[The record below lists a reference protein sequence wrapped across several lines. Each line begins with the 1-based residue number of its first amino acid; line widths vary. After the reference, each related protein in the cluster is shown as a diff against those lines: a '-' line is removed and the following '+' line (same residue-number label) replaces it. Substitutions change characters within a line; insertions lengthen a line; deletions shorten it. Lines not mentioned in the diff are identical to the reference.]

1 MAAFVCGT
9 LTMAA
14 CCAGE
19 VGSAQQCAACI
30 YHNSVLHVSP
40 VPALQCLHSRVVLAE
55 RAAAHQQPPTPQH
68 LLLSLLLLLATQC
81 VVHSFACDAA
91 TSEVC
96 GLLFARDVRR
106 GGDTLFAACWGGALL
121 TWPDDEQELVTAA
134 KAYEGHVED
143 VIALAAHTGRQL
155 LASGMWRNLSLMY
168 TNPYTWNG
176 DDGTGPG
183 KGVFIGPQCSALHAC
198 LFHTDC
204 ACAHTDGCTPHTRR
218 L

>member
-1 MAAFVCGT
+1 
-9 LTMAA
+9 MAA

-30 YHNSVLHVSP
+30 YHNSVLHVYITTVCCMYLSQ
-40 VPALQCLHSRVVLAE
+40 QCAACITCTCIAVLARPSCAR
-55 RAAAHQQPPTPQH
+55 RACAAHQQPPTPQH
-68 LLLSLLLLLATQC
+68 VLASSLLLLLATQC

-143 VIALAAHTGRQL
+143 VIALAAHTSRQL
-155 LASGMWRNLSLMY
+155 LASGTWRNLSLIY
-168 TNPYTWNG
+168 TPYMPIPIHGMETMAQG
-176 DDGTGPG
+176 LARA
-183 KGVFIGPQCSALHAC
+183 F
-198 LFHTDC
+198 
-204 ACAHTDGCTPHTRR
+204 
-218 L
+218 